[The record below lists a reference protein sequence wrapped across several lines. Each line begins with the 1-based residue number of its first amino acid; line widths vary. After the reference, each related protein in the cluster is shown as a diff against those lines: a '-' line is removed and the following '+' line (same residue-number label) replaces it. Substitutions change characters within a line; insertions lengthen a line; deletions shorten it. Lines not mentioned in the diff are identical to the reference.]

1 MIKKYKHEQ
10 GQALVF
16 IVGAMI
22 GLIGIVGLAVDGGM
36 AFSNRRH
43 AQNAADTAAMAA
55 SLARVRAGEDS
66 DWKSVAWGVAD
77 DNGFDGLL
85 TNDVDV
91 YVCTEEGSSCI
102 LPDGANPD
110 DYVQVIITSWFDT
123 FFARVV
129 GIPSVTNRVE
139 AISLAD
145 TEDYTPLAM
154 GEAIVAL
161 RTDCDDPA
169 SFIVQ
174 GTSDIVVTGGG
185 LFVNSSDPACGFKCN
200 TSSGTITGNISN
212 VGGSWDLSNFCKDNI
227 DGTTSDVPQNQI
239 DYPISLDDVGLD
251 VPDECFGGL
260 GTYTNLNDPN
270 LAKAWLTANYPGYV
284 DKYDGEPITV
294 IHPGFFNQ
302 FPPPKDQGPGNQLN
316 DVMFLEPG
324 DPPDDPEKVYCVGDV
339 LRWNQDKF
347 VLVGRDITIFIREG
361 YDFSLNDGV
370 IDIDA
375 PDSGPYQ
382 GYLII
387 VEPKYTYTDGVV
399 DPTPYACNITGDVQS
414 FYVGTIFAPYCSC
427 TLNGGSDTNVQVDF
441 SAQLL
446 CYEVKINGSSGINLN
461 YDPGENGRGKDPPNI
476 GLTR

>member
-1 MIKKYKHEQ
+1 MNFRSYSER
-10 GQALVF
+10 GQALIIITF
-16 IVGAMI
+16 AII
-22 GLIGIVGLAVDGGM
+22 GLMGMVGLAVDGGM
-36 AFSNRRH
+36 AFSDRRH
-43 AQNAADTAAMAA
+43 AQNAADTAALAA
-55 SLARVRAGEDS
+55 SLARIRNDPNFT
-66 DWKSVAWGVAD
+66 SVAWQVAD
-77 DNGFDGLL
+77 DNGYDGLL
-85 TNDVDV
+85 SNDVEV
-91 YVCTEEGSSCI
+91 YVCTDAASSCI

-123 FFARVV
+123 FFAKVV

-145 TEDYTPLAM
+145 TEDYSPLAN

-174 GTSDIVVTGGG
+174 GTSDITVTGGG
-185 LFVNSSDPACGFKCN
+185 LFINSSDPACGFKCN
-200 TSSGTITGNISN
+200 TSAGTITGNISN
-212 VGGSWDLSNFCKDNI
+212 VGGSWDLSAFCEGNI
-227 DGTTSDVPQNQI
+227 DGSTNDVPENQI

-251 VPDECFGGL
+251 VPDECNGPL
-260 GTYTNLNDPN
+260 GTYTNYDTALT
-270 LAKAWLTANYPGYV
+270 ATAWLTANGYSDYV
-284 DKYDGEPITV
+284 TKYGGGPITV

-302 FPPPKDQGPGNQLN
+302 FPPPKDQPSMKLH
-316 DVMFLEPG
+316 DVMFLDRGGYHAG
-324 DPPDDPEKVYCVGDV
+324 DPEASVYCVADV

-347 VLVGRDITIFIREG
+347 ILVGRNVTIFIRAG

-382 GYLII
+382 GYLIV
-387 VEPKYTYTDGVV
+387 VEPHYTYTDGVL
-399 DPTPYACNITGDVQS
+399 DPTTEACNITGDAES
-414 FYVGTIFAPYCSC
+414 YYSGTIFAPYCSC
-427 TLNGGSDTNVQVDF
+427 TLNGSSDTNVTVDF

-461 YDPGENGRGKDPPNI
+461 YDPGENGRSKDPPNI